1 MHRTSRRTFVKGLAA
16 TGLLGGL
23 GLWRAPAWALAGPGQ
38 QNLLAGDSFDLFIG
52 ETPVNLS
59 GSPATAM
66 TINGSLPGPTL
77 RWREGDNVTLRVR
90 NRLAEDTSIHWHG
103 IILPAN
109 MDGVPG
115 LSFEGIAP
123 GGLYEYRFKVRQNGT
138 YWYHSHSGLQEQ
150 AGVYGALV
158 IDAREPEPFSYDRDY
173 VVLLSDWSDEK
184 PQRILA
190 KLKKQ
195 SDYYNFHKRTVGD
208 FIDDVSANGWAAT
221 LADRKMW
228 AEMKMSPTDLADV
241 SGYTYTY
248 LLNGQPPDGNWT
260 GLFRPGEKL
269 RLRFVNASAM
279 SYFDVRIPGLKMTVV
294 AADGQHVEPVS
305 VDELRIAVAETYD
318 VIVEPGGE
326 RAYTLFAQS
335 MDRSGYARGTLALA
349 EGLSAPVPTPDPR
362 PLIGMDDMGMG
373 GMDHGAMG
381 HGAATRPAS
390 EMDHSK
396 MSGMDMNGMD
406 HSKMA
411 GMDMSGMDHS
421 KMAGMDMNGMDHS
434 KMAGM
439 DMNGMDHSK
448 MAGMDMSGMDH
459 SKMAGMDMNG
469 MDHSKMAGMDM
480 NGMDHSKMAG
490 MDMNGMDHS
499 KMAGMDMNGM
509 DHSRMGMGAMP
520 MQSHPASEDG
530 NPLVDMQTMTPTP
543 KLADPGLGL
552 RDNGRRVLTYA
563 DLRSRFAD
571 PDGREPG
578 RTIELHLTGHMEK
591 FAWSFDGIKFSDAEP
606 LRLTYGE
613 RLRIVLVND
622 TMMTHPIHLHGM
634 WSDLEDEQ
642 GNFLVRKHTIDM
654 PPGTRRSY
662 RVTADALGRWAY
674 HCHLLFHMEMGMFRE
689 VRVDEGDNA

>member
-381 HGAATRPAS
+381 HG
-390 EMDHSK
+390 
-396 MSGMDMNGMD
+396 
-406 HSKMA
+406 
-411 GMDMSGMDHS
+411 
-421 KMAGMDMNGMDHS
+421 
-434 KMAGM
+434 
-439 DMNGMDHSK
+439 
-448 MAGMDMSGMDH
+448 
-459 SKMAGMDMNG
+459 
-469 MDHSKMAGMDM
+469 
-480 NGMDHSKMAG
+480 
-490 MDMNGMDHS
+490 
-499 KMAGMDMNGM
+499 
-509 DHSRMGMGAMP
+509 
-520 MQSHPASEDG
+520 
-530 NPLVDMQTMTPTP
+530 QTMTPTP